1 MAFIELKI
9 RFKELRRWDF
19 KRSLIWLPG
28 IKAGE
33 AAVLDQLA
41 DIMPVGELSAIGDD
55 RWLSQMTKSVFQA
68 GFSWKVIENKWSGF
82 EEAFEG
88 FQPRRWK
95 MMSDEDLDRLVQ
107 DKAIVRNPQKIQ
119 SVRGNAQFLCDLA
132 DEHGSAGKFF
142 ADWPMSDQ
150 IGLLDIMK
158 KRGSRLGGNTGQVVL
173 RWMGKDGFI
182 MSGDVVKALIREGVV
197 DKMPTSKKDLAAVQ
211 AAFNGWHEETDRPY
225 AHLSRILALS
235 VG

>member
-1 MAFIELKI
+1 MGFQSILDLA
-9 RFKELRRWDF
+9 
-19 KRSLIWLPG
+19 
-28 IKAGE
+28 AGHRGSE
-33 AAVLDQLA
+33 AAVLEQLPEV
-41 DIMPVGELSAIGDD
+41 MPVSDLAALSDD

-68 GFSWKVIENKWSGF
+68 GFSWKVIENKWPGF
-82 EEAFEG
+82 EVAFEG

-107 DKAIVRNPQKIQ
+107 DKAIVRNAQKIV

-132 DEHGSAGKFF
+132 DEHGSAAKFF
-142 ADWPMSDQ
+142 AERPVSDQ
-150 IGLLDIMK
+150 IGLMELMK
-158 KRGSRLGGNTGQVVL
+158 KRGSRLGGTTGQVVL

-197 DKMPTSKKDLAAVQ
+197 DKAPTSKKALAAVQ
-211 AAFNGWHEETDRPY
+211 GALNDWHEETGRPY
-225 AHLSRILALS
+225 THLSRILAMS

>member
-1 MAFIELKI
+1 MGFQKI
-9 RFKELRRWDF
+9 IDLAAGHK
-19 KRSLIWLPG
+19 G
-28 IKAGE
+28 GE
-33 AAVLDQLA
+33 AAVVEQLA
-41 DIMPVGELSAIGDD
+41 EVMPIEKLAAIGDD

-68 GFSWKVIENKWSGF
+68 GFSWKVIENKWAGF
-82 EEAFEG
+82 EAAFAG

-142 ADWPMSDQ
+142 ADWPASDQ
-150 IGLLDIMK
+150 IGLLEIMK

-197 DKMPTSKKDLAAVQ
+197 DKQPTSKKDLAAVQ
-211 AAFNGWHEETDRPY
+211 AAFNGWHEETGRPY
-225 AHLSRILALS
+225 AHLSRILAMS

>member
-1 MAFIELKI
+1 MGFQSILDLA
-9 RFKELRRWDF
+9 
-19 KRSLIWLPG
+19 
-28 IKAGE
+28 AGHRGSE
-33 AAVLDQLA
+33 AAVLEQLPEVMA
-41 DIMPVGELSAIGDD
+41 ASDLAGVGDD

-68 GFSWKVIENKWSGF
+68 GFNWKVIENKWPGF

-107 DKAIVRNPQKIQ
+107 NKAIVRNPQKIL

-132 DEHGSAGKFF
+132 DEHGSAAKFF
-142 ADWPMSDQ
+142 AEWPVSDQ
-150 IGLLDIMK
+150 IGLMELMK
-158 KRGSRLGGNTGQVVL
+158 KRGSRLGGTTGQVIL

-197 DKMPTSKKDLAAVQ
+197 DKQPTSKKALAAVQ
-211 AAFNGWHEETDRPY
+211 EAMNDWHEETGRPY
-225 AHLSRILALS
+225 THLSRILAMS